1 MVHHIRMVVQ
11 VVQVGL
17 TEYLAL
23 QIHLGQVVQVGL
35 LPLVQHQ
42 QEVVVAGEAVHL
54 VVEVVQVDTQKK
66 LLLQQVLVQPKQ

>member
-1 MVHHIRMVVQ
+1 MEEQDETRLQQVTIYTAEEAVVHHIRMVVQ

-42 QEVVVAGEAVHL
+42 QEVAVV
-54 VVEVVQVDTQKK
+54 VVLDSIK
-66 LLLQQVLVQPKQ
+66 

>member
-23 QIHLGQVVQVGL
+23 QIPMV
-35 LPLVQHQ
+35 LVERDEQERLDQHQ
-42 QEVVVAGEAVHL
+42 LAVAVVV
-54 VVEVVQVDTQKK
+54 
-66 LLLQQVLVQPKQ
+66 VLDSIK